1 MAKVYRNKLQRDQD
15 ERAAAREQR
24 REEEQKAAAQRRQ
37 EKQEKKEQAKIEE
50 QKRIEREMKKAR
62 RDKQKARDAYVKG
75 REELFSELVSMSDEE
90 RAKRIEEIAS
100 ERDILRKRIEG
111 KAEKGISD
119 PESAKRDKELELEQ
133 KRLESVPEVQKQIK
147 RVIEIRDSFV
157 EKKDETVKALRNEK
171 RRNNDKISKL
181 QKAIDE
187 KTEQNKQTKEVA
199 KSRVPEIEKRLQEI
213 EAELREFDEYIDYV
227 EQNDVDMSK
236 EQPRID
242 ELTAKSKT
250 LIAERE
256 GLVKERSNL
265 ASTKLEDEV
274 RENEEQVKELKERNT
289 QITQELDVYI
299 SGRSKED
306 SVIHKCNMAWMM
318 LLDGK
323 SWDEIKLKAVE
334 SLKAKSP
341 KTEEKK
347 PEQAPAQ
354 EPTAEPAP
362 EQAPA
367 QEPTAEPEPE
377 QAPVQEP
384 IAEPEPE
391 QAPVQE
397 PDLEENQ
404 GERLPVEKKL
414 KWAERF
420 PRFART
426 GPGKLIFGILDR
438 KANDRENME
447 KIRAKLKNGAYD
459 SLIMDEASDDAVIVK
474 KEPKQLEPHIEPE
487 QTPDPN
493 PVPEQDKSPIKE
505 KRDAFMDYLQ
515 EMATGEKGE
524 GKDRFASEELT
535 RAAEAKKAEY
545 EKKASKEPEDE
556 ETR

>member
-1 MAKVYRNKLQRDQD
+1 MAKVYKNKLQREQD
-15 ERAAAREQR
+15 ERAATREKR

-119 PESAKRDKELELEQ
+119 PESEKRDKELELEQ

-187 KTEQNKQTKEVA
+187 KTEQNKQTEEVA

-250 LIAERE
+250 LITERE

-265 ASTKLEDEV
+265 ACL
-274 RENEEQVKELKERNT
+274 
-289 QITQELDVYI
+289 Y
-299 SGRSKED
+299 
-306 SVIHKCNMAWMM
+306 
-318 LLDGK
+318 
-323 SWDEIKLKAVE
+323 
-334 SLKAKSP
+334 
-341 KTEEKK
+341 
-347 PEQAPAQ
+347 
-354 EPTAEPAP
+354 
-362 EQAPA
+362 
-367 QEPTAEPEPE
+367 
-377 QAPVQEP
+377 
-384 IAEPEPE
+384 
-391 QAPVQE
+391 
-397 PDLEENQ
+397 
-404 GERLPVEKKL
+404 
-414 KWAERF
+414 
-420 PRFART
+420 
-426 GPGKLIFGILDR
+426 
-438 KANDRENME
+438 
-447 KIRAKLKNGAYD
+447 
-459 SLIMDEASDDAVIVK
+459 
-474 KEPKQLEPHIEPE
+474 
-487 QTPDPN
+487 
-493 PVPEQDKSPIKE
+493 
-505 KRDAFMDYLQ
+505 
-515 EMATGEKGE
+515 
-524 GKDRFASEELT
+524 
-535 RAAEAKKAEY
+535 
-545 EKKASKEPEDE
+545 
-556 ETR
+556 